1 MRGLAGKYAPILG
14 AAAAGLAGAG
24 GSIIG
29 NLTDAEQGEGPAR
42 IATEALMAGV
52 NILPTGYALGHIPGM
67 RRDFQKQVVK
77 GIPRS
82 TPNAKGLRQEAMA
95 GVNKGLNLGTGINLA
110 MIPAGAG
117 IGGLL
122 GGGVSN
128 VANMIGVPGYQPGVV
143 VNPESYGSSNVNYN
157 PQAIAG

>member
-1 MRGLAGKYAPILG
+1 MRGFAGKYAPILG
-14 AAAAGLAGAG
+14 AAVTGLAGAG

-29 NLTDAEQGEGPAR
+29 NLTDAEKNEGPAR

-52 NILPTGYALGHIPGM
+52 NVLPTGYALGQIPGM
-67 RRDFQKQVVK
+67 RRDFQKQVAK
-77 GIPRS
+77 GIPR
-82 TPNAKGLRQEAMA
+82 TVPNAKNLRQQAMA
-95 GVNKGLNLGTGINLA
+95 GVNKGLNIGAGINLA

-117 IGGLL
+117 LGGLL

-143 VNPESYGSSNVNYN
+143 PNPEAYGSSNVNYN
-157 PQAIAG
+157 PQVITA

>member
-1 MRGLAGKYAPILG
+1 MRGLAGKYAPVIG

-29 NLTDAEQGEGPAR
+29 NLTDEEQNEGPAR

-52 NILPTGYALGHIPGM
+52 NVLPTGYALGQIPGLK
-67 RRDFQKQVVK
+67 RNVQKQVVK
-77 GIPRS
+77 GIPKS
-82 TPNAKGLRQEAMA
+82 AANAKTLRQEAMQGANRTLGLA
-95 GVNKGLNLGTGINLA
+95 GAINLG
-110 MIPAGAG
+110 MIPLGAG
-117 IGGLL
+117 MGGML

-128 VANMIGVPGYQPGVV
+128 VANMVGVPGYQPGVV

-157 PQAIAG
+157 PQVITG